1 MSTLIKFVNV
11 TKWVRKVNILNNRM
25 EILLYLKDLKNGLF
39 EILTKINV
47 NDFLKLVTM
56 CMMNF

>member
-11 TKWVRKVNILNNRM
+11 TKLVRKVNILNNRM

-47 NDFLKLVTM
+47 NDFLKLGVRIP
-56 CMMNF
+56 NFI

>member
-11 TKWVRKVNILNNRM
+11 TKLVRKVNILNNRM

-39 EILTKINV
+39 EILTEINV

>member
-47 NDFLKLVTM
+47 NDVLKLVTM

>member
-1 MSTLIKFVNV
+1 M
-11 TKWVRKVNILNNRM
+11 RKVNILNNRM

>member
-11 TKWVRKVNILNNRM
+11 TKLVRKVNILNNRM